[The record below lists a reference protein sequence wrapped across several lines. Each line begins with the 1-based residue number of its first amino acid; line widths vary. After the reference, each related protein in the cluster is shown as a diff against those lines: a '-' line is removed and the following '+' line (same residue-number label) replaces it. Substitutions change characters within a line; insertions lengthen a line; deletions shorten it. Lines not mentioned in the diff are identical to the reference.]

1 MSNDINVTEDYIPL
15 HRVLM
20 LAYEQSSSGKG
31 KNRHANGKAFLQ
43 QPIMEIG
50 RMVGIGYQ
58 LGQAMK
64 KAQEAGGMASRGQIA
79 AAQAELLGAINYL
92 AAAHIQL
99 GETAATADVG
109 GMFEPDGRLEGVAF
123 KSDDKAG
130 YTYAPNT
137 SLPGP
142 IKWVPDAAP
151 DNKPICLSCGRNRD
165 KAPAATC
172 ATLHLHQF

>member
-1 MSNDINVTEDYIPL
+1 MSNDINVTEDYLAL

-31 KNRHANGKAFLQ
+31 KNRHANGKPFLQ

-99 GETAATADVG
+99 GETERPALVADLL
-109 GMFEPDGRLEGVAF
+109 DVANAVADL
-123 KSDDKAG
+123 K
-130 YTYAPNT
+130 
-137 SLPGP
+137 PGP
-142 IKWVPDAAP
+142 VTWVPDADP
-151 DNKPICLSCGRNRD
+151 DNKPICLSCGRHRD

>member
-1 MSNDINVTEDYIPL
+1 MLNNINVTEDYYHL
-15 HRVLM
+15 AQVLA

-31 KNRHANGKAFLQ
+31 KNRHANGKPFLE

-64 KAQEAGGMASRGQIA
+64 KAQEAGGMASRGEIL

-99 GETAATADVG
+99 DEMAYPAAPEAAPA
-109 GMFEPDGRLEGVAF
+109 PDTPKAEA
-123 KSDDKAG
+123 KAG
-130 YTYAPNT
+130 AV
-137 SLPGP
+137 
-142 IKWVPDAAP
+142 WVD
-151 DNKPICLSCGRNRD
+151 DLCRSCGRNVQ
-165 KAPAATC
+165 KPPAAVCTKPD
-172 ATLHLHQF
+172 LHRY

>member
-1 MSNDINVTEDYIPL
+1 MLNNINVTEDYYHL
-15 HRVLM
+15 AQVLA

-31 KNRHANGKAFLQ
+31 KNRHANGKPFLE

-64 KAQEAGGMASRGQIA
+64 KAQEAGGMASRGEIL

-99 GETAATADVG
+99 EEMAYPAAP
-109 GMFEPDGRLEGVAF
+109 E
-123 KSDDKAG
+123 
-130 YTYAPNT
+130 
-137 SLPGP
+137 
-142 IKWVPDAAP
+142 AAP
-151 DNKPICLSCGRNRD
+151 DIESVIKSGAVWLDDLCRSCGRNVQ
-165 KAPAATC
+165 KPPAAACTQPE
-172 ATLHLHQF
+172 LHRT

>member
-1 MSNDINVTEDYIPL
+1 MLNNINVTEDYYHL
-15 HRVLM
+15 AQVLA

-31 KNRHANGKAFLQ
+31 KNRHANGKPFLE

-64 KAQEAGGMASRGQIA
+64 KAQEAGGMASRGEIS

-99 GETAATADVG
+99 GEVPGPVRAPEAAPA
-109 GMFEPDGRLEGVAF
+109 PDTPKAEAKAGAVRLE
-123 KSDDKAG
+123 DLCR
-130 YTYAPNT
+130 Y
-137 SLPGP
+137 
-142 IKWVPDAAP
+142 
-151 DNKPICLSCGRNRD
+151 CGRNVE
-165 KAPAATC
+165 KPPAAICPTPE
-172 ATLHLHQF
+172 LHRY

>member
-1 MSNDINVTEDYIPL
+1 MLRSRSTNRQGSKLPNDINTSEDYAAL
-15 HRVLM
+15 RSVLD

-31 KNRHANGKAFLQ
+31 KNRHANGKPFLQ

-64 KAQEAGGMASRGQIA
+64 KAQEAGGMASRGEIS

-99 GETAATADVG
+99 GEQRI
-109 GMFEPDGRLEGVAF
+109 E
-123 KSDDKAG
+123 
-130 YTYAPNT
+130 
-137 SLPGP
+137 
-142 IKWVPDAAP
+142 I
-151 DNKPICLSCGRNRD
+151 
-165 KAPAATC
+165 
-172 ATLHLHQF
+172 

>member
-1 MSNDINVTEDYIPL
+1 MPNDINTSEDYAAL
-15 HRVLM
+15 RRVLD
-20 LAYEQSSSGKG
+20 LAHEQSSSGKG
-31 KNRHANGKAFLQ
+31 KDRHANGKPFLR

-99 GETAATADVG
+99 GEIADVP
-109 GMFEPDGRLEGVAF
+109 MSDEEPARPGAWFAIEGICQSCAR
-123 KSDDKAG
+123 S
-130 YTYAPNT
+130 TE
-137 SLPGP
+137 
-142 IKWVPDAAP
+142 
-151 DNKPICLSCGRNRD
+151 KPPSPQCLR
-165 KAPAATC
+165 PET
-172 ATLHLHQF
+172 HHH

>member
-1 MSNDINVTEDYIPL
+1 MPNDINTASDYAAL
-15 HRVLM
+15 RSVLD

-31 KNRHANGKAFLQ
+31 KNRHANGKPFLS

-64 KAQEAGGMASRGQIA
+64 KAQEAGGMASRGNVA

-99 GETAATADVG
+99 GETERPALVADLADIAGAV
-109 GMFEPDGRLEGVAF
+109 
-123 KSDDKAG
+123 SDLK
-130 YTYAPNT
+130 
-137 SLPGP
+137 PGP
-142 IKWVPDAAP
+142 VTWVPDAVP
-151 DNKPICLSCGRNRD
+151 DNRPICASCGRHRD

-172 ATLHLHQF
+172 TALHLHQF

>member
-1 MSNDINVTEDYIPL
+1 LPNDINTSEDYAAL
-15 HRVLM
+15 WSVLR

-31 KNRHANGKAFLQ
+31 KDRHANGKPFLR

-64 KAQEAGGMASRGQIA
+64 KAQEAGGMASRGKIV

-99 GETAATADVG
+99 GETAAC
-109 GMFEPDGRLEGVAF
+109 EPEPVEPPPVRFAIAPEGICQSCARSTE
-123 KSDDKAG
+123 KPPSANCQ
-130 YTYAPNT
+130 T
-137 SLPGP
+137 
-142 IKWVPDAAP
+142 PDRHG
-151 DNKPICLSCGRNRD
+151 L
-165 KAPAATC
+165 
-172 ATLHLHQF
+172 